1 MKGLMIYSNGME
13 DSEALSTRALL
24 KRAGIDVITATI
36 NKDLKVKTAFDQ
48 VVLADLDLKHINALE
63 FDFLIIPGGG
73 YITRV
78 IDEDT
83 WIKKTILDFYNQDKL
98 IGAIC
103 AAPRFLGRLGLL
115 DGMDYTAFPGSEKE
129 ALNGNYLINQ
139 KVVVTPRFITA
150 RSAGAIIEFVYSLV
164 SKIKSEKDAK
174 ALLENII
181 Y

>member
-1 MKGLMIYSNGME
+1 MKGLIIYSNGME

-24 KRAGIDVITATI
+24 KRAGISIFSATI
-36 NKDLKVKTAFDQ
+36 QHDLKVITAFDQ
-48 VVLADLDLKHINALE
+48 VVIADFNLQDINASDY
-63 FDFLIIPGGG
+63 DFLIIPGGG
-73 YITRV
+73 YVGKI
-78 IDEDT
+78 IDQDIY
-83 WIKKTILDFYNQDKL
+83 IKKTILDFFNAQKL

-115 DGMDYTAFPGSEKE
+115 KSEDYTAFPGSEKDCVG
-129 ALNGNYLINQ
+129 GNYLINQ
-139 KVVVTPRFITA
+139 KVVSTAKFVTA

-164 SKIKSEKDAK
+164 SKIKSEKEAK